1 VPEHIANLLNVVRRL
16 HSRIFRAQDNIIGL
30 EKMIYSWALLP
41 VLMRKDLKDENLL
54 DLDEREENFQ
64 KRYKQIEQVV
74 TELDRILD
82 ENYKLFFD
90 LLPDWVY
97 ERDEFELEESN
108 FYFSLVFEKN
118 QENFDTPYQGSFV
131 TRNS

>member
-1 VPEHIANLLNVVRRL
+1 LAEVPEHIANLLNVVRRL

-64 KRYKQIEQVV
+64 KRFKQIEQVV

-90 LLPDWVY
+90 LLPDWIY

-108 FYFSLVFEKN
+108 FYFSLVF
-118 QENFDTPYQGSFV
+118 
-131 TRNS
+131 

>member
-16 HSRIFRAQDNIIGL
+16 HSRIFRAQENIIEL
-30 EKMIYSWALLP
+30 EKMIYSWALSP
-41 VLMRKDLKDENLL
+41 VLMRKQLKDENLL

-97 ERDEFELEESN
+97 EKNEFKLKESN
-108 FYFSLVFEKN
+108 FYFSLIFEKN
-118 QENFDTPYQGSFV
+118 PENFGMSYQGSFV
-131 TRNS
+131 TYNL